1 MSRQPSAI
9 SLLNLMASTVCD
21 KPTDQTAEHSLDIH
35 KGGLSS

>member
-1 MSRQPSAI
+1 
-9 SLLNLMASTVCD
+9 MASTVCD